1 MKQWVKNVCPL
12 SLWTLLLSLIQI
24 LYACQPENDVLPD
37 TYEANGFFAYS
48 GSEIALQEITDG
60 LALQDRENHFHEDF
74 LAIYGKPVW
83 EESKVVPVTKEEA
96 MVITPVRP
104 PSGNEVETLW
114 IFFAYRNKVT
124 NVIFTK
130 EMLPYADSGLDW
142 GFDYFTQKLFPDSGF
157 RKYHFSEPDKNI
169 LTRTEIYVVYCVDY
183 TVSLEFPD
191 QTVTASGRHCWTEYY
206 STSNI
211 ETIDHVQSPANVR
224 VDAIY
229 TRQQGNWGGGT
240 PQNNWYGNT
249 SEERFNYGCV
259 LAEDAN
265 LNEEFKSQLISTVNQ
280 FATYPVFE
288 GLYGLASRKTITI
301 RRNPL
306 LKYQAQFNKKDHC
319 IYFKSETSLYL
330 FDMGGELI
338 HAAQAIQ
345 YGDKMVDEIRNFEF
359 EAKVIYDIVSTRQYI
374 PGGIKGNIGCD
385 NAFMK
390 NYADFIDR
398 IANRTPMSITASD
411 INTYFALLDQWHNYS
426 GRVDHSIFPMLLIT
440 YVISFNH

>member
-1 MKQWVKNVCPL
+1 MRSIP
-12 SLWTLLLSLIQI
+12 
-24 LYACQPENDVLPD
+24 A
-37 TYEANGFFAYS
+37 
-48 GSEIALQEITDG
+48 
-60 LALQDRENHFHEDF
+60 
-74 LAIYGKPVW
+74 
-83 EESKVVPVTKEEA
+83 SKATGVAAP
-96 MVITPVRP
+96 
-104 PSGNEVETLW
+104 
-114 IFFAYRNKVT
+114 
-124 NVIFTK
+124 
-130 EMLPYADSGLDW
+130 
-142 GFDYFTQKLFPDSGF
+142 
-157 RKYHFSEPDKNI
+157 
-169 LTRTEIYVVYCVDY
+169 
-183 TVSLEFPD
+183 
-191 QTVTASGRHCWTEYY
+191 
-206 STSNI
+206 
-211 ETIDHVQSPANVR
+211 
-224 VDAIY
+224 
-229 TRQQGNWGGGT
+229 

-330 FDMGGELI
+330 FDMGEELI